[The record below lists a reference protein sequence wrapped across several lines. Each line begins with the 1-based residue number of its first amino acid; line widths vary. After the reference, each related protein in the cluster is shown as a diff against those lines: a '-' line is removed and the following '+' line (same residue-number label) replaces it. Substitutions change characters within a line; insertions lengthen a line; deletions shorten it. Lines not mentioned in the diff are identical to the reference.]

1 MYYEGKFRD
10 FMVGW
15 LALQLDESADNRG
28 EAEAL
33 MDAVVYAENDAAA
46 LAGVEEAL
54 GDWAA
59 QTLWGLSQRWY
70 DASVEMVRDTIEAL
84 RGSVQERLDD
94 PAAFYLCFLV
104 PFRYSFVPADFQEIC
119 WLFRV
124 VYTTAAETALAPMGW
139 RPYVVVEPSYE
150 GESDIVLLAYPQ
162 EDAYARVFVLQ
173 DLYKAWHL
181 RFASLEELARELL
194 MLRQTIEKNAIMA
207 ILRYHLS
214 QTLSELVGE
223 GWDFEQAQG
232 LLQAPRPP

>member
-15 LALQLDESADNRG
+15 LALQLEKAADRG
-28 EAEAL
+28 GEVRTL

-46 LAGVEEAL
+46 LAGVEETL

-59 QTLWGLSQRWY
+59 RTLWGLSQRWY
-70 DASVEMVRDTIEAL
+70 NTTIEMVRDTIEAL

-124 VYTTAAETALAPMGW
+124 FYTTAAETALAPMGW

-162 EDAYARVFVLQ
+162 EDAYAKVFVLQ

-181 RFASLEELARELL
+181 RFTGLEELARELL
-194 MLRQTIEKNAIMA
+194 MLRRVIEQNAIRA
-207 ILRYHLS
+207 ILNYRLS
-214 QTLSELVGE
+214 QTLSELAGE
-223 GWDFEQAQG
+223 GWDFAETQG
-232 LLQAPRPP
+232 LLPACRPP